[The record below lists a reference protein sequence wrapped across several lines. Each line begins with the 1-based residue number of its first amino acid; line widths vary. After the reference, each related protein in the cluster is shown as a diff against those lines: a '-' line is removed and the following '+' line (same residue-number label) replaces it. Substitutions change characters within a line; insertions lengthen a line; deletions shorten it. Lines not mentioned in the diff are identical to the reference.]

1 MLKDDDKAKRKAIKC
16 CTCRMASISLPIG
29 RDEQKPGG
37 AARVRAPR
45 NIPPSAQLTREN
57 YTI

>member
-1 MLKDDDKAKRKAIKC
+1 MFDTMLEDNGKAKRKAIKW

-37 AARVRAPR
+37 AARVRAP
-45 NIPPSAQLTREN
+45 PSAQLTREN